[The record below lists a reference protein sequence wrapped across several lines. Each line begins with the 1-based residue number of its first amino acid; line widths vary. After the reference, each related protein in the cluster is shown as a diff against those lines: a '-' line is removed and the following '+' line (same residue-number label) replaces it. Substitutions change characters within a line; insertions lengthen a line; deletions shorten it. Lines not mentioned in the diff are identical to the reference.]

1 MILFMQSYAS
11 KISLIGHE
19 FTHTGNYP
27 FACEQCPKVCSSLI
41 CLNNIKCAKLFCSPS
56 FNMCSLFRYWQV

>member
-1 MILFMQSYAS
+1 MQSYAS

-27 FACEQCPKVCSSLI
+27 FACEKCPKVSLLLI
-41 CLNNIKCAKLFCSPS
+41 FKKYIKFA
-56 FNMCSLFRYWQV
+56 